1 MKTNTNMHDEEP
13 VTCAE
18 KRSGISR
25 RAFLTGVAGVGAVAA
40 VGALAGCSPQDQAP
54 TGSGSESNSGST
66 STTEPEAPAAPAQVD
81 KTYDTDLLI
90 IGGGGSG
97 LACAVQAAL
106 DGTNFIL
113 IEKNSQLG
121 GNASFVEGMFAINSK
136 MADEQGIHV
145 TAAEIVEDELVRGQH
160 RQNAAFWLDLCN
172 KSAENIDWC
181 LEQGV
186 EYSGTIDDY
195 YGGLHPTFHWFKD
208 NKAAIGYVEPMIKR
222 VEDLDVEVHL
232 STAATQ
238 LIMQDGKVA
247 GAYADG
253 PDGTTQYNARA
264 IVFAT
269 GGFGGNPDL
278 IEKQGWDIEHLFVVG
293 SPNAA
298 GDAYTMAM
306 AVGAKDFM
314 PDSCQSILYNIPALP
329 PIDFHNDSQNPVN
342 GYFGIAAGGPVLWVN
357 EQCQRYSRENLTDDN
372 LVLQCIPGKQN
383 IANYVVFD
391 QSIFDTYFGTT
402 DDAKKMFD
410 DAVESDKGDTLVKAD
425 SLEDL
430 PAAFDLDK
438 EAFMATVDRYNEL
451 CKLGVDEDLGKSA
464 DKMVAI
470 ESGPFYIAKLGY
482 SYFFECGGVTTDI
495 ERRVLDNNHDPI
507 PGLYAIGNDGNM
519 NYRHVYTINMPG
531 TAFGN
536 QVNSGREAAQNAK
549 TYLAG

>member
-25 RAFLTGVAGVGAVAA
+25 RAFLTGVASVGAVAA

-195 YGGLHPTFHWFKD
+195 YGGLHPTFHWC
-208 NKAAIGYVEPMIKR
+208 
-222 VEDLDVEVHL
+222 
-232 STAATQ
+232 T
-238 LIMQDGKVA
+238 
-247 GAYADG
+247 
-253 PDGTTQYNARA
+253 
-264 IVFAT
+264 
-269 GGFGGNPDL
+269 
-278 IEKQGWDIEHLFVVG
+278 
-293 SPNAA
+293 
-298 GDAYTMAM
+298 
-306 AVGAKDFM
+306 
-314 PDSCQSILYNIPALP
+314 
-329 PIDFHNDSQNPVN
+329 
-342 GYFGIAAGGPVLWVN
+342 
-357 EQCQRYSRENLTDDN
+357 
-372 LVLQCIPGKQN
+372 
-383 IANYVVFD
+383 
-391 QSIFDTYFGTT
+391 
-402 DDAKKMFD
+402 
-410 DAVESDKGDTLVKAD
+410 
-425 SLEDL
+425 
-430 PAAFDLDK
+430 
-438 EAFMATVDRYNEL
+438 
-451 CKLGVDEDLGKSA
+451 
-464 DKMVAI
+464 
-470 ESGPFYIAKLGY
+470 
-482 SYFFECGGVTTDI
+482 
-495 ERRVLDNNHDPI
+495 
-507 PGLYAIGNDGNM
+507 
-519 NYRHVYTINMPG
+519 
-531 TAFGN
+531 
-536 QVNSGREAAQNAK
+536 
-549 TYLAG
+549 

>member
-1 MKTNTNMHDEEP
+1 MDNKQHFEEEP
-13 VTCAE
+13 VTCSE
-18 KRSGISR
+18 QRSGISR
-25 RAFLTGVAGVGAVAA
+25 RSFLTGMAGVGAVAA
-40 VGALAGCSPQDQAP
+40 VGALAGCSPQEQNTA
-54 TGSGSESNSGST
+54 GSGSGSG
-66 STTEPEAPAAPAQVD
+66 TTNNQNTETEAPAAPSQVD

-90 IGGGGSG
+90 VGGGGSG
-97 LACAVQAAL
+97 LACAVQASL

-113 IEKNSQLG
+113 IEKNTQLG
-121 GNASFVEGMFAINSK
+121 GNASFVEGMFAINSE
-136 MADEQGIHV
+136 MATEQGIHV

-208 NKAAIGYVEPMIKR
+208 NKAAIGYVEPMIAR
-222 VEDLDVEVHL
+222 VEELGIEVHL
-232 STAATQ
+232 NTSATQ

-253 PDGTTQYNARA
+253 PDGTTQYNAKA
-264 IVFAT
+264 VVFAT

-314 PDSCQSILYNIPALP
+314 LDSCQSILYNIPALP

-342 GYFGIAAGGPVLWVN
+342 GYFGIAAGGPVLWIN
-357 EQCQRYSRENLTDDN
+357 EQCQRYTRENLTDDN

-383 IANYVVFD
+383 MANYVVFD
-391 QSIFDTYFGTT
+391 QNIFDTFFGT
-402 DDAKKMFD
+402 DEEAAAMFNE
-410 DAVESDKGDTLVKAD
+410 AVDSDGGDTLVKAD
-425 SLEDL
+425 AIEDL
-430 PAAFDLDK
+430 AAAFNLDS
-438 EAFMATVDRYNEL
+438 EAFMATVNRYNEL
-451 CKLGVDEDLGKSA
+451 CALGTDEDLGKPA
-464 DKMVAI
+464 EKMVAI
-470 ESGPFYIAKLGY
+470 ENGPFYIAKLGY
-482 SYFFECGGVTTDI
+482 SYFFETGGVTTDI
-495 ERRVLDNNHDPI
+495 DRRVLDNNNEPI

-549 TYLAG
+549 EYLAG